1 MHFGSIQ
8 LHISSCRIQTSHCP
22 GAGLLSPL
30 CRIWVVADAVLP
42 SLVSVLVQ
50 QSFEIISVLGLTKPV
65 N

>member
-1 MHFGSIQ
+1 MHFGIIQ
-8 LHISSCRIQTSHCP
+8 CHISFCRVHTSHCP

-30 CRIWVVADAVLP
+30 CRVWVVVDAELP

-50 QSFEIISVLGLTKPV
+50 QSFEIISLLGLIKSV